1 MLSRATTATNGG
13 RAARINKLDDLARGD
28 KPPFLR
34 HAVEAYSLKEQGY
47 ELQAVTSDD
56 EKDGHQFVVTFM
68 LAANFKAALKDA
80 EPFSRRSSASI
91 EHRWPVG

>member
-47 ELQAVTSDD
+47 QLQAVTSDD
-56 EKDGHQFVVTFM
+56 EKDGHH
-68 LAANFKAALKDA
+68 
-80 EPFSRRSSASI
+80 ASI
-91 EHRWPVG
+91 EVTTN